1 MSPMSAIVAIDG
13 PSGSGKSTSA
23 REAARRLGFGY
34 LDTGAMYR
42 GVAVACLRDGI
53 DHEDAA
59 GIAEMT
65 RTVGLDISTM
75 PDDQWLRVDGVDA
88 TLTIREPHV
97 SAWVSAVSTNAASR
111 AELVRRQRS
120 IIAAGRFVVEGRD
133 ITTVVCP
140 EAVVRVLLV
149 ADPVRRMARRGAEL
163 AGALDEA
170 ALHDQ
175 VLRRD
180 KDDSTL
186 VNFTDAAPGVTIIDS
201 TELTIDEVVELIVA
215 LARDAGLS

>member
-1 MSPMSAIVAIDG
+1 MRAIVAIDG
-13 PSGSGKSTSA
+13 PSGSGKSTAA
-23 REAARRLGFGY
+23 REVARRLGYGY

-53 DHEDAA
+53 DHEDAE
-59 GIAEMT
+59 GIAVMT
-65 RTVGLDISTM
+65 RAVVLQVSTA
-75 PDDQWLRVDGVDA
+75 PDDQRLLVDGVDA
-88 TLTIREPHV
+88 TLTIREPSV
-97 SAWVSAVSTNAASR
+97 SAWVSAVSTNADSR
-111 AELVRRQRS
+111 AELVRRQRA
-120 IIAAGRFVVEGRD
+120 IIAAGRYVVEGRD

-140 EAVVRVLLV
+140 DAAVRVLLV

-175 VLRRD
+175 VVRRD

-186 VNFTDAAPGVTIIDS
+186 VNFTDAAPGVTVIDS
-201 TELTIDEVVELIVA
+201 TELTVDEVVDAILT
-215 LARDAGLS
+215 LARAKGLTPED